1 MKWIATAK
9 EIKEIENSV
18 IADIGIPSL
27 VLMERAAM
35 SVTGKVIDK
44 MAKKAKICI
53 LCGGG
58 NNGADGVAIARQLM
72 EQGYKPDV
80 VLLAK
85 EERFSK
91 ELKMQVDILAKLD
104 VIFYNKIP
112 DREYDCYIDAIFGI
126 GLTRDITD
134 TEILNVIKTVNA
146 SDAYIYSVD
155 IPTGIHT
162 DTGKIMGAAIKADE
176 TITFTCEKI
185 GLCLYPGKEYAGKIH
200 CHNIGIMES
209 FVKIANPT
217 HYGVNDILQFDPLKE
232 FAYGN
237 KGTYGK
243 VAVIAGNTETSGAA
257 LLCAKAAFMSGAG
270 MVKVLSEDKT
280 LDVIRVALP
289 EAMVASL
296 EDENKMEST
305 IKEAVKWANCIV
317 IGPGIGNDYKAYLKM
332 FATLKDFPQ
341 NKVLVVDADG
351 INLLAKHKDLK
362 EMTELVNNIVYTPH
376 MMEFSRMTGFSIEE
390 LKTDLDSIM
399 SGILEKEKAIYV
411 CKDSVTRVYTNER
424 PIYINKV
431 GNSGMA
437 TAGSGDVLAGMIAAF
452 TGRKDSCVYDETIRA
467 VFLHSYAGDMAA
479 NELGK
484 NSLLAGDIIRHLSII
499 LRTTEEGS

>member
-185 GLCLYPGKEYAGKIH
+185 GLCLYPGKE
-200 CHNIGIMES
+200 
-209 FVKIANPT
+209 
-217 HYGVNDILQFDPLKE
+217 
-232 FAYGN
+232 
-237 KGTYGK
+237 
-243 VAVIAGNTETSGAA
+243 
-257 LLCAKAAFMSGAG
+257 
-270 MVKVLSEDKT
+270 
-280 LDVIRVALP
+280 
-289 EAMVASL
+289 
-296 EDENKMEST
+296 
-305 IKEAVKWANCIV
+305 
-317 IGPGIGNDYKAYLKM
+317 
-332 FATLKDFPQ
+332 
-341 NKVLVVDADG
+341 
-351 INLLAKHKDLK
+351 
-362 EMTELVNNIVYTPH
+362 
-376 MMEFSRMTGFSIEE
+376 
-390 LKTDLDSIM
+390 
-399 SGILEKEKAIYV
+399 
-411 CKDSVTRVYTNER
+411 
-424 PIYINKV
+424 
-431 GNSGMA
+431 
-437 TAGSGDVLAGMIAAF
+437 
-452 TGRKDSCVYDETIRA
+452 
-467 VFLHSYAGDMAA
+467 
-479 NELGK
+479 
-484 NSLLAGDIIRHLSII
+484 
-499 LRTTEEGS
+499 